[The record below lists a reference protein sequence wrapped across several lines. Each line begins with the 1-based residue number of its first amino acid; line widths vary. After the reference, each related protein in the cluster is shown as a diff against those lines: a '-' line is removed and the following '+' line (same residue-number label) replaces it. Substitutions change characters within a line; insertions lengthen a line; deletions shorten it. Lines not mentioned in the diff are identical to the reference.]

1 MNAPRQSRQPKPRRG
16 VPFIAQGKAPRRRS
30 PVTVAINSIRAVS
43 ATQQTSAATFRRT
56 YSAQLIVDAD
66 TGLRAH
72 SSRLPCATNGT
83 PRWGFGLLHPYAETN
98 RPTGAKQRSIWRLC
112 RPMNP
117 RTQLIPPCKGGAK
130 TGALSMSECCCA
142 ALTGRIHF
150 IARFI
155 SSRAPLARLTLCYVP
170 PPLWGGDRAHSPP
183 ASSHLSKRWD
193 GAINTPLQR
202 CVKPARFTFGNVKRG
217 KNERAALSR

>member
-1 MNAPRQSRQPKPRRG
+1 MNAPRQLKPRRG

-43 ATQQTSAATFRRT
+43 ATEPVLTTTFVRT
-56 YSAQLIVDAD
+56 YSAQLIVNAD

-72 SSRLPCATNGT
+72 SSRLPCATNGS
-83 PRWGFGLLHPYAETN
+83 PRWGFGLLHPYAATN
-98 RPTGAKQRSIWRLC
+98 RPTGAKQHSIWRLC

-130 TGALSMSECCCA
+130 AGALSMSECCA

-150 IARFI
+150 IVRFI
-155 SSRAPLARLTLCYVP
+155 GSRAPLARLTKCYVP
-170 PPLWGGDRAHSPP
+170 PSLWGGNYFCLV
-183 ASSHLSKRWD
+183 SS
-193 GAINTPLQR
+193 
-202 CVKPARFTFGNVKRG
+202 
-217 KNERAALSR
+217 